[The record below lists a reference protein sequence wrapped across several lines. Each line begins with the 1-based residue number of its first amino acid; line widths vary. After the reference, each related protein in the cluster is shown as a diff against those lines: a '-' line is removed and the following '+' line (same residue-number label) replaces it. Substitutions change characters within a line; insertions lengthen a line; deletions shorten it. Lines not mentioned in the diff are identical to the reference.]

1 MNTLKIK
8 LIKKTIENFF
18 GNLADK
24 SLFLA
29 FRNILPSM
37 YFTLLNEAIIYGTI
51 VIEIINN
58 IKPNN
63 PISKEYTN
71 NSVTNTDIVTPTQN
85 IRFQKLSLFILSFSH
100 SIITLI
106 FSIYYS
112 IVLWLKVMGQAITVT
127 LVVLTI
133 TLYSSFAFADNLT
146 ELIKRVEREQ
156 NIPVGLLKSIAK
168 VESGIKPYALNIAG
182 KTVITGS
189 LREAQNIIDLHLKR
203 GLTNIDIG
211 VMQLNYYWHGKYFNN
226 TTQML
231 DPKKN
236 IEYAARLLNDL
247 RNEHGTWH
255 KAVRH
260 YHCNKPKHHKIYSR
274 KIIITWVNGR

>member
-1 MNTLKIK
+1 
-8 LIKKTIENFF
+8 
-18 GNLADK
+18 
-24 SLFLA
+24 
-29 FRNILPSM
+29 
-37 YFTLLNEAIIYGTI
+37 
-51 VIEIINN
+51 
-58 IKPNN
+58 
-63 PISKEYTN
+63 
-71 NSVTNTDIVTPTQN
+71 
-85 IRFQKLSLFILSFSH
+85 
-100 SIITLI
+100 
-106 FSIYYS
+106 
-112 IVLWLKVMGQAITVT
+112 MGQAITVT